1 MTEVCANGAAF
12 VSGKITAILSYV
24 SIVGI
29 TPRQRKEKD
38 IRKLFIAKVKERSFM
53 GRILDTI
60 PSSSNPGKTYDII
73 EGKDGV
79 IYCTCTA
86 WKMRKNCKHLK
97 EWTRKNITPEN
108 LVQDAK
114 PGSIDEVVSAEVQ
127 KLLCR

>member
-1 MTEVCANGAAF
+1 
-12 VSGKITAILSYV
+12 
-24 SIVGI
+24 
-29 TPRQRKEKD
+29 
-38 IRKLFIAKVKERSFM
+38 M

-86 WKMRKNCKHLK
+86 WKMRKTCKHLK

-108 LVQDAK
+108 LVQEDK